1 MKKIIFLLCICF
13 FYNCKLNT
21 TESKKESV
29 ITIENDEEYVDIIGL
44 FDRKE
49 LNHDP
54 HAKWFKE
61 NYDNYSLDELTAE
74 KIRPLINDIEI
85 TVFMGTW
92 CSDSRRDSPA
102 FFKLIDFLDI
112 KKQKL
117 ELIAMSLEKKTP
129 DSLEKGLE
137 IYNIPTFI
145 FKKDGEEINRIVEFP
160 IETIE
165 KDIFNILSGED
176 YKNAYADF

>member
-1 MKKIIFLLCICF
+1 
-13 FYNCKLNT
+13 
-21 TESKKESV
+21 
-29 ITIENDEEYVDIIGL
+29 
-44 FDRKE
+44 
-49 LNHDP
+49 
-54 HAKWFKE
+54 
-61 NYDNYSLDELTAE
+61 
-74 KIRPLINDIEI
+74 
-85 TVFMGTW
+85 MGTW
-92 CSDSRRDSPA
+92 CSDSRRDFPA

-112 KKQKL
+112 RNQKL
-117 ELIAMSLEKKTP
+117 ELIAMSLEKNTP

-145 FKKDGEEINRIVEFP
+145 FKKDGEEINRIVEFS